1 MATDYRELFNNTIYK
16 PSYTQKE
23 LDYIEDPV
31 FGKTKVPDGFKLIQ
45 DQDGNGLLWPQDLV
59 LNSQTEKPK
68 EQQNMEIT
76 KAPEE
81 DNEIITNNKNFSN
94 NITGD
99 KKYVFDFFYNKFYN
113 HNKQRLGDKESSELA
128 KIQSAGTVGNLIQ
141 ESGLKT
147 GIKGDGGK
155 ALGLAQWH
163 PDRQKGLKALADS
176 RGVDITDLDTQ
187 LEYIWQELNTTEKK
201 ALDSL
206 SNVRS
211 ISEATTNF
219 MKNFERPNS
228 DPKINKLSQR
238 IKHAESFLS

>member
-1 MATDYRELFNNTIYK
+1 MATDYRKLFNTYK

-23 LDYIEDPV
+23 LNYMEDPI
-31 FGKTKVPDGFKLIQ
+31 FGRTKVPDGFKFIQ
-45 DQDGNGLLWPQDLV
+45 DYDGNGLLWPQDLV
-59 LNSQTEKPK
+59 FNSQIEKPK
-68 EQQNMEIT
+68 EQQNIEIT
-76 KAPEE
+76 KSPEE
-81 DNEIITNNKNFSN
+81 DNEIIANKNSSN

-113 HNKQRLGDKESSELA
+113 YNKQRLGDKESSELA

-163 PDRQKGLKALADS
+163 PDRQKGLKVLADS

-187 LEYIWQELNTTEKK
+187 LEYVWQELNTTEKK

-219 MKNFERPNS
+219 MRNFERPNS

-238 IKHAESFLS
+238 IKYAESFLS

>member
-1 MATDYRELFNNTIYK
+1 MAVDYSKLFDNTIYK
-16 PSYTQKE
+16 PSYTPKE
-23 LDYIEDPV
+23 LSYIEDPV

-45 DQDGNGLLWPQDLV
+45 DEDGRGMLWADDLIINPQL
-59 LNSQTEKPK
+59 EKPK

-228 DPKINKLSQR
+228 NPKINKLSQR

>member
-1 MATDYRELFNNTIYK
+1 MATDYRELFNTYK

-23 LDYIEDPV
+23 LDYMEDPV
-31 FGKTKVPDGFKLIQ
+31 FGRIKVPDGFKLIQ
-45 DQDGNGLLWPQDLV
+45 NQDGNELQPQDLIF
-59 LNSQTEKPK
+59 NSQTEKPK

-81 DNEIITNNKNFSN
+81 DNEIIANNKNSSN

-113 HNKQRLGDKESSELA
+113 YNKQRLGDKESSELA

-187 LEYIWQELNTTEKK
+187 LEYVWQELNTTEKK

-219 MKNFERPNS
+219 MRNFERPNS

-238 IKHAESFLS
+238 IKHAEFFLS

>member
-1 MATDYRELFNNTIYK
+1 MANDYRELFNNTIYK

-31 FGKTKVPDGFKLIQ
+31 FGRTKVPDGFKLI
-45 DQDGNGLLWPQDLV
+45 GNELQPQDLIS
-59 LNSQTEKPK
+59 NSQTEKPK
-68 EQQNMEIT
+68 EEQQNMEIT

-187 LEYIWQELNTTEKK
+187 LEYVWQELNTTEKK

>member
-1 MATDYRELFNNTIYK
+1 MAVDYSKLSNIYT
-16 PSYTQKE
+16 PSYTYNE
-23 LDYIEDPV
+23 LSYINDPIY
-31 FGKTKVPDGFKLIQ
+31 GEIKVPDGFKLIQ
-45 DQDGNGLLWPQDLV
+45 DQEGRNMLWADDLV
-59 LNSQTEKPK
+59 INPQLEKPK

-81 DNEIITNNKNFSN
+81 DNEIITNKNFSN
-94 NITGD
+94 NIIGD

-147 GIKGDGGK
+147 GIKGDRGK